1 MLKSFA
7 EDLKSVREEKNISLK
22 DISARTRLNVS
33 ILENLEN
40 GEFSFQ
46 PQTYIRAFLKQ
57 YIISIG
63 LDPEEI
69 LFDYDLA
76 RSGKYKSKRQNVSA
90 VSEESIAGI
99 NAKDQKTEVKN
110 SKEKIAD
117 KLKFCS
123 VCCNITE
130 DEVCRICS
138 SSKRSSNVI
147 CVVEEPQDVFAVEKT
162 NEFKGLYHVLHGII
176 SPLDGIGPND
186 IKISEL
192 LIRLGKENGQRVEEL
207 ILALN
212 PTVEGETTILYLSKL
227 LRPLDIKI
235 TRIARG
241 IPIGSDLEFADEVT
255 LAKALEGRVTV

>member
-1 MLKSFA
+1 MVSTSDALDSLIEEFSKLPQIGRKTA
-7 EDLKSVREEKNISLK
+7 QRLAMYITRQPREEVEK
-22 DISARTRLNVS
+22 
-33 ILENLEN
+33 
-40 GEFSFQ
+40 FS
-46 PQTYIRAFLKQ
+46 RALVETK
-57 YIISIG
+57 
-63 LDPEEI
+63 
-69 LFDYDLA
+69 
-76 RSGKYKSKRQNVSA
+76 
-90 VSEESIAGI
+90 
-99 NAKDQKTEVKN
+99 
-110 SKEKIAD
+110 D

>member
-1 MLKSFA
+1 MVSTSDALDSLIEEFSKLPQIGRKTA
-7 EDLKSVREEKNISLK
+7 QRLAMYITRQPREEVEKFSRAL
-22 DISARTRLNVS
+22 
-33 ILENLEN
+33 LE
-40 GEFSFQ
+40 
-46 PQTYIRAFLKQ
+46 TK
-57 YIISIG
+57 
-63 LDPEEI
+63 
-69 LFDYDLA
+69 
-76 RSGKYKSKRQNVSA
+76 
-90 VSEESIAGI
+90 
-99 NAKDQKTEVKN
+99 
-110 SKEKIAD
+110 D
-117 KLKFCS
+117 KLKFCT

-192 LIRLGKENGQRVEEL
+192 LVRLGKENGQRVEEL

-227 LRPLDIKI
+227 LRPLEIKI